1 MKERAQRVRRT
12 PINGARNVLTAGN
25 KEPGFH
31 YRFVNDTGDRVSDMQ
46 ERGYEVVTD
55 KTIQIGDRRV
65 ATPTAEGSPRVAS
78 VGGGT
83 KAVLMRIKDE
93 WFKEDQEAKQA
104 DIDEMEQSIKQTGL
118 DGGYGK
124 VDIGRKNSA
133 IS

>member
-12 PINGARNVLTAGN
+12 PINGARNVLTSSN

-31 YRFVNDTGDRVSDMQ
+31 YRFVNDSGDRVSDMQ

-78 VGGGT
+78 VGGGV

-93 WFKEDQEAKQA
+93 WYQEDQEAKQA
-104 DIDEMEQSIKQTGL
+104 NIDEMEKSIKQSGL
-118 DGGYGK
+118 EGGYGK
-124 VDIGRKNSA
+124 VDIGRKNSTL
-133 IS
+133 S